1 MVVCTLRDRL
11 TQQWKDAAALYVEL
25 SAALVRHVGRMSKT
39 DYDNLRNSATQVG
52 KIAERFQ
59 SELEQHT
66 KLHGC
71 GKVEP
76 YIRDYN

>member
-25 SAALVRHVGRMSKT
+25 SAALVRGRMSKT
-39 DYDNLRNSATQVG
+39 DYDNLHISATQVG

-66 KLHGC
+66 SLHGC
-71 GKVEP
+71 GKVES
-76 YIRDYN
+76 YSLDS